1 MSMTVWI
8 KLLRPHQWLKNA
20 FVLAGLLFSHGW
32 NQPLQVQLAVLAFL
46 AFCLIASTVYVLN
59 DLADV
64 ESDRRHPTKCR
75 RPIASGAVPPAAAGV
90 VALGLLGS
98 GLTLG
103 WLANPLVCVFLLAYL
118 LLNVLYSWKLKH
130 MVLLDVFSISAG
142 FMLRIFAGTTGIGI
156 APSHWLL
163 ICGLMVTLFLGF
175 AKRRAEL
182 LRLPPSE
189 SGPAITRKVLDH
201 YAPEMLD
208 KFIGI
213 SAACVIMTYSL
224 YTVSPDTI
232 RTHHSANLIYTLPFV
247 IYGLFRYVF
256 LLHREGSGDDTAR
269 DLLTDKHLLLTSV
282 GWLVS
287 TFWILH

>member
-1 MSMTVWI
+1 MSPWI

-20 FVLAGLLFSHGW
+20 FVLAGLLFAHGW
-32 NQPLQVQLAVLAFL
+32 NQPALIELAGLAFM
-46 AFCLIASTVYVLN
+46 AFCLMASTVYVLN
-59 DLADV
+59 DLVDV

-75 RPIASGAVPPAAAGV
+75 RPIASGAVSPSAAGV
-90 VALGLLGS
+90 VSLLLLAG

-103 WLANPLVCVFLLAYL
+103 WLANPLVCAFLLAYL

-130 MVLLDVFSISAG
+130 MVLLDVFAISAG

-156 APSHWLL
+156 VPSHWLL

-182 LRLPPSE
+182 LRVPASDN
-189 SGPAITRKVLDH
+189 GPAATRKVLDH

-232 RTHHSANLIYTLPFV
+232 RTHHTASLIYTLPFV

-269 DLLTDKHLLLTSV
+269 DLLTDPHLLVTSL
-282 GWLVS
+282 GWLLV
-287 TFWILH
+287 TFWILR